1 MMGLLIQPFLKGRAM
16 RTIFWTGKLSP
27 MIKFVA
33 NFSNAV
39 AWVTGNA
46 RDTAAMK
53 QRTKMGYDGAVTD
66 DVTHY
71 DELGLEHYTKISKAL
86 LEGTEVQ
93 GKVVLDVG
101 CGTGILS
108 FLLIE
113 KGAVKVICGDL
124 SEYMLNQCKKKAGL
138 LGYGPD
144 RIGFRQLDAESLPFD
159 SNSFDAVTSGMVLG
173 LVPNQ
178 RKVVS
183 EMVRVLKPGGV
194 LSIST
199 HGQEH
204 YYEASEMAFRAIP
217 KGLVLGYRIEFWP
230 RKEREISH
238 MFSEVGLIDVITQR
252 LIWKD
257 SFADGG
263 KAYDFFAS
271 TSAAWWYTKLP
282 TDKIPS
288 VAQKIRLAFVR
299 KHVAEITTDVILAY
313 GHKP

>member
-1 MMGLLIQPFLKGRAM
+1 MPP
-16 RTIFWTGKLSP
+16 IFWTGKLSP
-27 MIKFVA
+27 MMKFVV
-33 NFSNAV
+33 NFSNAI

-53 QRTKMGYDGAVTD
+53 QRTKMGYEGAVTD
-66 DVTHY
+66 NVTSY
-71 DELGLEHYTKISKAL
+71 DELGLKHFRKISKAL

-113 KGAVKVICGDL
+113 KGAVKVIGGDL
-124 SEYMLNQCKKKAGL
+124 SEYMLSQCMKKADL

-144 RIGFRQLDAESLPFD
+144 RIDFRQLDAESLPFD

-178 RKVVS
+178 RNVVA

-199 HGQEH
+199 HGPEH
-204 YYEASEMAFRAIP
+204 YYEASETTFRTIP

-230 RKEREISH
+230 RREKEISH
-238 MFSEVGLIDVITQR
+238 IFSDAGLINVITRQ
-252 LIWKD
+252 LTWKHR
-257 SFADGG
+257 FGDGG

-271 TSAAWWYTKLP
+271 TSSAWWYSKIP
-282 TDKIPS
+282 PDKIPS
-288 VAQKIRLAFVR
+288 VSQKIREAFER
-299 KHVAEITTDVILAY
+299 KPVKEITMDVILAY

>member
-1 MMGLLIQPFLKGRAM
+1 M
-16 RTIFWTGKLSP
+16 RTIFWTGELSP
-27 MIKFVA
+27 MMKFVA

-71 DELGLEHYTKISKAL
+71 DELGLEHYKKISKQL

-113 KGAVKVICGDL
+113 KGADKVVCGDL
-124 SEYMLNQCKKKAGL
+124 SEYMLSQCKKKAGI

-144 RIGFRQLDAESLPFD
+144 RIDFRQLDAESLPFD

-178 RKVVS
+178 RKVIS

-199 HGQEH
+199 HGPKH
-204 YYEASEMAFRAIP
+204 YYEASEMAFRATP
-217 KGLVLGYRIEFWP
+217 KGLVFGYRIEFWP
-230 RKEREISH
+230 RKEKEISH
-238 MFSEVGLIDVITQR
+238 MFSEVGLIDVITQH
-252 LIWKD
+252 LIWKE
-257 SFADGG
+257 SFANGG

-271 TSAAWWYTKLP
+271 TSAAWWYTKFP

-288 VAQKIRLAFVR
+288 VVPKIRHAFVR
-299 KHVAEITTDVILAY
+299 KPVSEITTDVILAY